1 MKKQIEGFPGYYIE
15 EDGRVWSEKTHKY
28 LTLQT
33 TSLGYLYVNL
43 RDADKKQ
50 RLKLIHRLVAEAFI
64 PNPENLKEV
73 NHKDEDK
80 TNNTVANLE
89 WCTREYNINYGSR
102 NRQTSRAIGMYDK
115 NTEQLI
121 RSFDSVSD
129 AAKFLNK
136 YESRSTLSKCAN
148 GKLNS
153 AFGYKWKYIDPGENL

>member
-1 MKKQIEGFPGYYIE
+1 MRKQIEGFPGYYIE
-15 EDGRVWSEKTHKY
+15 EEGRVWSEKTHKY
-28 LTLQT
+28 LTLQV

-80 TNNTVANLE
+80 TNNNVANLE

-102 NRQTSRAIGMYDK
+102 NKQTSRAIGMYDK
-115 NTEQLI
+115 NTDQLI
-121 RSFDSVSD
+121 RSFDSVSE
-129 AAKFLNK
+129 AAKFLDK

-148 GKLNS
+148 GKLKT
-153 AFGYKWKYIDPGENL
+153 AFGYKWRYIVPGENL